1 MLAHYQIII
10 NTFSVDSGGQY
21 ADGGTTDVTRTFH
34 YGTPSSNQ
42 VWTKCSS
49 RPWLAQVMQYY
60 KIKYTFKLDN
70 NELFGRSLKPIFSL
84 FIKWNGILVMGH
96 GSL

>member
-1 MLAHYQIII
+1 MYDTKTELSKWVVVQKKSILSIRILLVHYLIII

-42 VWTKCSS
+42 VWT
-49 RPWLAQVMQYY
+49 
-60 KIKYTFKLDN
+60 
-70 NELFGRSLKPIFSL
+70 
-84 FIKWNGILVMGH
+84 
-96 GSL
+96 